1 MPRKAMQAPG
11 PTDALLV
18 VDVQNDFLPGGALGI
33 TGGDAIVEPIN
44 RMLGAWRRHGLP
56 VFLSRDWHPAGHCSF
71 AAQGGPWP
79 EHCVAGSPGAEF
91 CGQLSRSPSDIVISK
106 ATRPD
111 KDAYSALDGTP
122 LADALQAR
130 GITRLFIGGLATD
143 YCVRATGLDARR
155 AGLDVVVLADAVCA
169 VNVQPGDGDRALAEL
184 AAAGCE
190 LATTNATLHA
200 MEAVA

>member
-1 MPRKAMQAPG
+1 MARKAMQAPG

-33 TGGDAIVEPIN
+33 TGGDTVVEPLN
-44 RMLGAWRRHGLP
+44 RMLGAWRRHDWP

-79 EHCVAGSPGAEF
+79 EHCVAGSHGAEF
-91 CGQLSRSPSDIVISK
+91 SRQLSRSPGDTVISK
-106 ATRPD
+106 ATRTD

-122 LADALQAR
+122 LAGALQAN
-130 GITRLFIGGLATD
+130 GVNRLFIGGLATD

-155 AGLDVVVLADAVCA
+155 AGLDVVVLVDAVCA

-190 LATTNATLHA
+190 LSTTSATLHA
-200 MEAVA
+200 MEAAA